1 MKENVRSE
9 EMHDII
15 EKMPGKFGRG
25 VTLIIVFLFVII
37 LTLGFIVNYPD
48 IVTGQIQMRKGS
60 FPIKIV
66 TKNSG
71 IIKLLIPLKES
82 EPVNQ
87 GDYLA
92 YFENP
97 TNVNSVRSLK
107 NIITVFQ
114 YSDNYQFLSKS
125 LSSPIIQYGEL
136 TSKVKQLQGITEK
149 LLLFKKA
156 NIYARQSYNLK
167 NELIEQQKLLK
178 EIELQIKVR
187 KENLDLARQ
196 IFLRD
201 SILFEKDL
209 ISKLEYEKSNQN
221 YLGYEESLY
230 NLTKERLN
238 LQQKSKNM
246 TGQDA
251 LSNVQFYDK
260 NQEITTQFDYYFHDL
275 LESIKDWEQ
284 KYVILCPVPGRL
296 NILKYVE
303 ENEFIKA
310 GEELFAVIPEADK
323 SMDGIIQISTAGAGK
338 IRKNQ
343 KVIVKLDDFPYREF
357 GTVQGSVKDVAT
369 VSKTV
374 VDSKFQ
380 QSSSYLITVSFPHQI
395 TTSFGTLLKL
405 KSGEQGTAE
414 IITAERQLIDRVFK
428 NVKYSTNKN

>member
-1 MKENVRSE
+1 
-9 EMHDII
+9 
-15 EKMPGKFGRG
+15 
-25 VTLIIVFLFVII
+25 
-37 LTLGFIVNYPD
+37 
-48 IVTGQIQMRKGS
+48 
-60 FPIKIV
+60 
-66 TKNSG
+66 
-71 IIKLLIPLKES
+71 
-82 EPVNQ
+82 
-87 GDYLA
+87 
-92 YFENP
+92 
-97 TNVNSVRSLK
+97 
-107 NIITVFQ
+107 
-114 YSDNYQFLSKS
+114 
-125 LSSPIIQYGEL
+125 
-136 TSKVKQLQGITEK
+136 
-149 LLLFKKA
+149 
-156 NIYARQSYNLK
+156 
-167 NELIEQQKLLK
+167 
-178 EIELQIKVR
+178 
-187 KENLDLARQ
+187 
-196 IFLRD
+196 
-201 SILFEKDL
+201 
-209 ISKLEYEKSNQN
+209 LEYEKSNQN